1 MRLLNTALCALCLL
15 LAGACL
21 AAWTFGHIDHATGF
35 FTTATSLFCAALART
50 QPEIDQ

>member
-1 MRLLNTALCALCLL
+1 MRLLHATLAALCLI

-21 AAWTFGHIDHATGF
+21 AAWLIGHVDHATGL